1 MPKHPLSA
9 LSFALAMSLLVPLA
23 RDTHAAPA
31 AELVKDSHVSLKQG
45 DREAVRYHIAPN
57 AGPKGTDSLFTR
69 SGYLHPVATPS
80 GLSVTND
87 FAPKHLHHHGVW
99 TAWTHTT
106 YAGKPTDFWNSKKAE
121 GRVEFLKLEAHG
133 SDAQGAFLHAVHR
146 HLALKAGPQ
155 PVEVLREAWH
165 VRLLPDTTATVIDL
179 TFTHTCSTDKPLEL
193 LKYHYGGLGLRGSA
207 HWEGKTGCT
216 DLTSEGKTR
225 TNGNGTAA
233 RWCALSGQ
241 VEGKPAT
248 LAILCHPS
256 NFRSPQKVRIHP
268 DEPFFCYAPEQD
280 GPFTLTPE
288 KPYTSRYRLIAS
300 DGEPDP
306 AALEKHWNAYA
317 KTPAQ

>member
-216 DLTSEGKTR
+216 YLTSEGKTR